1 MVFEIAAIMGLAFC
15 TRFLFLCSETSDY
28 YVHLWLIKLFKQGI
42 SLRKKE
48 VKNALNKGI
57 IGAPPLPYCVIAKF
71 PERYWIPIGLIG
83 NIVYDVVT
91 TLAFYV
97 MCRAILGSAS
107 QDVLGCSAAF
117 VTTLL
122 YTTTPILHPT
132 TARLKTIGARTLGN
146 LFCFLYFTCLGY
158 FMIAGDGRT
167 LIGCGVF
174 GLLIVLS
181 SKFALQVLVFLSL
194 GLSAFYWSVW
204 PILVC
209 MAVLLTGVL
218 IVPLGVWEYLKTR
231 LYHFK
236 WYCKKLPGRT
246 IDDRNSF
253 RILLALPRLFL
264 TNPARSIR
272 FVFDKCTPVILLY
285 SVPVLP
291 FVLYWACFSPTDV
304 RITQSPV
311 LYFCL
316 AITLTA
322 LAVFVLTSTRPFLF
336 LGQAERYFEYALPAA
351 MIIFSSVC
359 INSGY
364 IALMVYMGVFNI
376 VFVLLGFIYSNHRAY
391 AAKLAREHEESFEM
405 LIEYLKTC
413 GLHNIAT
420 VPTKLSNKLATYL
433 PQDYRFYFYNIH
445 EKGRGLNHILEN
457 HIAHHLFHPDLKRIG
472 KKFQIELVVV
482 MKEALEL
489 YPIYGYQKPFGG
501 YEKRYEN
508 DRYVVFGT

>member
-1 MVFEIAAIMGLAFC
+1 MVFEIAAITGLTFC

-42 SLRKKE
+42 SLRNKE

-83 NIVYDVVT
+83 NIIYDVVT
-91 TLAFYV
+91 TLAFYL
-97 MCRAILGSAS
+97 MCRAILGGAS
-107 QDVLGCSAAF
+107 QDLHGFSAAF
-117 VTTLL
+117 AATLL

-132 TARLKTIGARTLGN
+132 TSRLKTIGARTLGN

-158 FMIAGDGRT
+158 FMIAGDARA
-167 LIGCGVF
+167 LIGCAIF

-181 SKFALQVLVFLSL
+181 SKFALQVLTFLSL
-194 GLSAFYWSVW
+194 GLSMFYGSLLPV
-204 PILVC
+204 LVC
-209 MAVLLTGVL
+209 VAVLCVAVL
-218 IVPLGVWEYLKTR
+218 IVPLGVWDYLKTR
-231 LYHFK
+231 WYHFR
-236 WYCKKLPGRT
+236 WYRKELAGRT

-253 RILLALPRLFL
+253 RILRTLPRIFRA
-264 TNPARSIR
+264 NPVQAIR

-291 FVLYWACFSPTDV
+291 FVLYWAFSSPTDV
-304 RITQSPV
+304 YITQSPV

-322 LAVFVLTSTRPFLF
+322 LAVFVLTSTKPFLF
-336 LGQAERYFEYALPAA
+336 LGQAERYFEYGLPAA
-351 MIIFSSVC
+351 IIIFASVC
-359 INSGY
+359 VKSGY
-364 IALMVYMGVFNI
+364 VALIVYTAIFNI
-376 VFVLLGFIYSNHRAY
+376 AFILLDFIYSNHRMY
-391 AAKLAREHEESFEM
+391 ASKLAPEHEETFDM

-413 GLHNIAT
+413 GLGNIAT

-433 PQDYRFYFYNIH
+433 PEDYRFYFYNIH
-445 EKGRGLNHILEN
+445 ERGLGLDHILEN
-457 HIAHHLFHPDLKRIG
+457 HIAHHLLHPDLKRIR
-472 KKFQIELVVV
+472 KRFQIELVVV
-482 MKEALEL
+482 MKDALRL
-489 YPIYGYQKPFGG
+489 YPIYGYQKPFVG

-508 DRYVVFGT
+508 DRYVVYGT